1 MLTETPQEPCTATSA
16 IPRNSFAE
24 LLKVNVNEFVEKK
37 NNLSYISW
45 AWAVMQLLQRDP
57 AASWEYKWHDNKP
70 FVSIGETAM
79 VFCTV
84 RAFGVERTAQLP
96 VMDYKNRPIPNPNS
110 FEVNTAMQRALAKA
124 ISLHGLGLYIYA
136 GEDLP
141 PGEEGQE
148 PKKSAISGAGVK
160 QDAFDSLEADEKTWL
175 RDLAAA
181 MTKMVE
187 QGDAAGALMEFD
199 DAIPQVGDKRLPKAD
214 VYVPA
219 LQSLL
224 DSKTRSALKAA
235 REQMKKAA

>member
-1 MLTETPQEPCTATSA
+1 MEMMIPAQATY
-16 IPRNSFAE
+16 AE
-24 LLKVNVNEFVEKK
+24 LRKVNVSDFVEKK
-37 NNLSYISW
+37 NNLSYLSW
-45 AWAVMQLLQRDP
+45 AWAVDQLLQRDP
-57 AASWEYKWHDNKP
+57 AASWEYRWHDNKP

-96 VMDYKNRPIPNPNS
+96 VMDYKNRPIPSPNS

-141 PGEEGQE
+141 PGEAPTE
-148 PKKSAISGAGVK
+148 PQKPVSAISGAGVK
-160 QDAFDSLEADEKTWL
+160 KDAFDSLDADEQTWL
-175 RDLAAA
+175 RDLALA
-181 MTKMVE
+181 MTQMVAN
-187 QGDAAGALMEFD
+187 GDSAAALSEFD
-199 DAIPQVGDKRLPKAD
+199 YAIPQVGEKRLPKAD

-224 DSKTRSALKAA
+224 DSKTRTALKNARAQQKEAA
-235 REQMKKAA
+235 

>member
-1 MLTETPQEPCTATSA
+1 MNAP
-16 IPRNSFAE
+16 
-24 LLKVNVNEFVEKK
+24 LLPVSSTYADLRKVNVSEFVEKK
-37 NNLSYISW
+37 NNLSYLSW
-45 AWAVMQLLQRDP
+45 AWAVDQLLMRDP
-57 AASWEYKWHDNKP
+57 AASWEYRWHDNRP

-84 RAFGVERTAQLP
+84 KAFGVERTAQLP

-148 PKKSAISGAGVK
+148 PAKKPSSISGAGVK
-160 QDAFDSLEADEKTWL
+160 QDAFDALEADEKTWL
-175 RDLAAA
+175 RDLAEA
-181 MTKMVE
+181 MTAMVAK
-187 QGDAAGALMEFD
+187 GDAAGALIEFD
-199 DAIPQVGDKRLPKAD
+199 TAIPQTGEKRLARAD